1 MLLIS
6 DTNIIV
12 SALINPAGTV
22 SKIIFSKKK
31 FKIIAPIFLKKEIEN
46 NKQKFLNYTNYTGQ
60 ELNSVLK
67 ELYAQIEFIDNKEV
81 PKLYVEKA
89 YHLVKDIDLDD
100 VEFVELALYKKCP
113 IWTTDRVLA
122 NGLRKKGFT
131 KIITTSELKKYLY
144 LK

>member
-1 MLLIS
+1 M
-6 DTNIIV
+6 
-12 SALINPAGTV
+12 
-22 SKIIFSKKK
+22 
-31 FKIIAPIFLKKEIEN
+31 
-46 NKQKFLNYTNYTGQ
+46 
-60 ELNSVLK
+60 
-67 ELYAQIEFIDNKEV
+67 YAQIEFIDNKEV

-122 NGLRKKGFT
+122 NGFAQGFFY
-131 KIITTSELKKYLY
+131 KNYYHFRIKKKYLY